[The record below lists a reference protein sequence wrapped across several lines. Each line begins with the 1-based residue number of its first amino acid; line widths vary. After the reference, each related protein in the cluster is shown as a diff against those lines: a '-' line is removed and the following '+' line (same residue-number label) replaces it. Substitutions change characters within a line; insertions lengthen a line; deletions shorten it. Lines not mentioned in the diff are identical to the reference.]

1 MLAWVGS
8 TRRTAVTPA
17 TKPTSMDGASASC
30 WRTRWVTTT
39 SYVATVPARPRPHP
53 TRRPRSDH
61 PDGCAQPERATR
73 QAARLR
79 AWAARSVS
87 AFPHSCRQHTRASGL
102 VHRDP
107 ACLLR
112 HCLPAGVACQQHL
125 VAGETVLTMVS
136 VALPPGQGCFPPRD
150 QPWERM
156 DGRHPPAGR
165 AAAGRA
171 PARRCPGIAQ
181 LQRNARCR
189 HIAWACHGL
198 DAEDDF
204 AVLGVAHN
212 GRRAVEL
219 SWFRPS
225 S

>member
-1 MLAWVGS
+1 MTSRSIPHWLGVQSGGSAGPGQFEHHHDPLSPDDPVGEKPTAGS
-8 TRRTAVTPA
+8 KGHRPGIVADPSELKAHAGLGRVDRRTAVTPA
-17 TKPTSMDGASASC
+17 TKPTSMGGASPSC

-87 AFPHSCRQHTRASGL
+87 ALPRSCRQHTRASGL

-112 HCLPAGVACQQHL
+112 RCGGSRRPGHRWPPCRAG
-125 VAGETVLTMVS
+125 
-136 VALPPGQGCFPPRD
+136 R
-150 QPWERM
+150 R
-156 DGRHPPAGR
+156 RRPPAAWSGP
-165 AAAGRA
+165 
-171 PARRCPGIAQ
+171 PA
-181 LQRNARCR
+181 
-189 HIAWACHGL
+189 
-198 DAEDDF
+198 
-204 AVLGVAHN
+204 
-212 GRRAVEL
+212 
-219 SWFRPS
+219 
-225 S
+225 

>member
-125 VAGETVLTMVS
+125 
-136 VALPPGQGCFPPRD
+136 
-150 QPWERM
+150 
-156 DGRHPPAGR
+156 
-165 AAAGRA
+165 
-171 PARRCPGIAQ
+171 
-181 LQRNARCR
+181 
-189 HIAWACHGL
+189 
-198 DAEDDF
+198 
-204 AVLGVAHN
+204 
-212 GRRAVEL
+212 GRRRDGPDHGQRRITTGARVL
-219 SWFRPS
+219 PSPRSTVGTDGWPPPTGRPCCCWTRTCPAMPRYS
-225 S
+225 AASEKRQM